1 MPNKL
6 QDPYRHKFEK
16 AKYKISNSREYD
28 QALKNRGSLTI
39 WFAEESIAGWN
50 NTNIVKDRKR
60 GRPAT
65 YSDLALLHKSVF
77 RRVFPFCHKL
87 GDFFGRRSAEFC
99 HDI

>member
-6 QDPYRHKFEK
+6 QDPYLHKFEK

-50 NTNIVKDRKR
+50 NTDIVKDRK
-60 GRPAT
+60 
-65 YSDLALLHKSVF
+65 
-77 RRVFPFCHKL
+77 
-87 GDFFGRRSAEFC
+87 
-99 HDI
+99 